1 MLWVCAVLNEPVGQ
15 GRANSAI
22 TREVDDAE
30 KWAVCKADTVEVC
43 SEPWVE
49 VLCVFDYTGQNMNCY
64 I

>member
-22 TREVDDAE
+22 TREVESAE
-30 KWAVCKADTVEVC
+30 KWDVCGADTVEVC

-49 VLCVFDYTGQNMNCY
+49 VYIVCVTALDRM
-64 I
+64 